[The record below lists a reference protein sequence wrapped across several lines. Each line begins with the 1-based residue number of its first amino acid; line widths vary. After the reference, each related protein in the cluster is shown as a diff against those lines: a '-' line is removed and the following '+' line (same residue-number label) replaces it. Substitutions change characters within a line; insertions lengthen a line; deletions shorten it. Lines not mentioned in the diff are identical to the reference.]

1 MCENKKNYPGGIMHN
16 KKFFW
21 LTSFVLA
28 IFMLTS
34 SIIAVDSLA
43 QGRSR
48 SAPGQ
53 TKASP
58 KTSNV
63 SRSVPRGTQ
72 MKIRLDSTIDSQKAK
87 EGDRFKATAVTP
99 STYADASIEGH
110 VTKVKQ
116 SGKLKGQ
123 TALVLV
129 FDSIRLTNGESYPLR
144 GDVTKVY
151 GEKSVKQ
158 VDEEGNIKGG
168 SRGSSTTKRTVGGA
182 AAGAILGG
190 IIGGGKGAAIGA
202 GIGAAGG
209 AGSNVIRGSD
219 KIKLEEGTEMLVRTR

>member
-1 MCENKKNYPGGIMHN
+1 MRNKN
-16 KKFFW
+16 FFW

-28 IFMLTS
+28 IFMITS
-34 SIIAVDSLA
+34 FVMVADSLA

-48 SAPGQ
+48 SPRSSA
-53 TKASP
+53 ASNNAASSR
-58 KTSNV
+58 TSNA
-63 SRSVPRGTQ
+63 VPRGTQ
-72 MKIRLDSTIDSQKAK
+72 MKIRLDSTIDSKKAK
-87 EGDRFKATAVTP
+87 EGDRFQATALTP
-99 STYADASIEGH
+99 NRYADASITGH
-110 VTKVKQ
+110 INRVKQ

-129 FDSIRLTNGESYPLR
+129 FDSIRLTNSESYPLR

-151 GEKSVKQ
+151 GEKSVKE

-219 KIKLEEGTEMLVRTR
+219 KIKLEEGTEMLIRTR